1 MNKLYEQFQRWRGDD
16 ISVFELNDKLH
27 QFHNGI
33 ARELYKR
40 YVIMD
45 PDFGVAHAL
54 NHGILGVE
62 EVREDLVNALG
73 NLVGSDVAK
82 NS

>member
-1 MNKLYEQFQRWRGDD
+1 M
-16 ISVFELNDKLH
+16 FELNDKVH

-40 YVIMD
+40 YVMMD
-45 PDFGVAHAL
+45 PKFSVAHAL

-73 NLVGSDVAK
+73 NLVASDVTI
-82 NS
+82 NPEQGI